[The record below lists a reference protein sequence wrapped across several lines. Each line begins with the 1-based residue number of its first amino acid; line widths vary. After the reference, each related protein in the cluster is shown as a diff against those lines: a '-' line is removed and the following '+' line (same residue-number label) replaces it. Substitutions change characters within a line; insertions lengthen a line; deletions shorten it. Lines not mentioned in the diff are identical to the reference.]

1 MRRVLL
7 VLSAAILFAG
17 SVETPAVAEAGAWQR
32 ALDEIVALGAAGVQ
46 AHVQTPAGVWDGS
59 AGVVQLGRPE
69 PIPAGSRFRIGS
81 ITKTITAT
89 ALLQLVGDG
98 RIGLDDSVAGWLPDY
113 GIDPRITVR
122 MILGQTSGLLDY
134 LNGGAGFAPM
144 VGDTY
149 ADIRRTWQPP
159 DFVRWATGKP
169 LKFAPGSGWGY
180 SNTNYIV
187 AGMLIER
194 ASGLPYHFNVYAR
207 ITLPLLM
214 LRTGVPQTFDHILG
228 PHAHGY
234 YDYGGGLI
242 DVTDQNPSYVWAAG
256 GIVSST
262 RDLHT
267 FLTGLLGGRLLPPHL
282 LDEMR
287 AVRHVND
294 SYGYGLGLYE
304 FRLNDHGC
312 VAYGH
317 NGYVNGFS
325 SLALRSPD
333 GRHSLSLSVT
343 DAASG
348 NFSAALDRF
357 VETAMCTP

>member
-7 VLSAAILFAG
+7 VLAAVGVFSG
-17 SVETPAVAEAGAWQR
+17 SVQAPAPADPGGWQR
-32 ALDEIVALGAAGVQ
+32 ALEEIVALGAAGVQ
-46 AHVQTPAGVWDGS
+46 AHVQTPAGAWDGS

-69 PIPAGSRFRIGS
+69 PVPPGGRFRIGS

-98 RIGLDDSVAGWLPDY
+98 RIGLDDPVARWLPEF
-113 GIDPRITVR
+113 GVDPRITVR

-134 LNGGAGFAPM
+134 LNGGAGYAPL
-144 VGDTY
+144 VGNSID
-149 ADIRRTWQPP
+149 DIRRSWQPA

-169 LKFAPGSGWGY
+169 LLFEPGGGWAY

-194 ASGLPYHFNVYAR
+194 VTGLPYHFHVYTR

-214 LRTGVPQTFDHILG
+214 LRTGVPNTFDRILG

-262 RDLHT
+262 GDLYT
-267 FLTGLLGGRLLPPHL
+267 FLTGLLDGRLLPPHL
-282 LDEMR
+282 LGEMR
-287 AVRHVND
+287 AFRHVND
-294 SYGYGLGLYE
+294 SYSYGLGLYE
-304 FRLNDHGC
+304 FRLGDGC
-312 VAYGH
+312 LGYGH
-317 NGYVNGFS
+317 NGYVNGFG

-333 GRHSLSLSVT
+333 GRYGVTLSVT
-343 DAASG
+343 ESAD
-348 NFSAALDRF
+348 NRYTAALDRF
-357 VETAMCTP
+357 VENVMCTP

>member
-17 SVETPAVAEAGAWQR
+17 SVETSATADPGNWQR
-32 ALDEIVALGAAGVQ
+32 ALDDIVARGAAGVQ
-46 AHVQTPAGVWDGS
+46 AHVHTPAGIWEGS
-59 AGVVQLGRPE
+59 AGVVELGRPD
-69 PIPAGSRFRIGS
+69 PIPAGARFRIGS

-89 ALLQLVGDG
+89 ALLQLVGEG
-98 RIGLDDSVAGWLPDY
+98 RIGLDDSVAGWLPEF

-122 MILGQTSGLLDY
+122 MVLGQTSGLLDY
-134 LNGGAGFAPM
+134 LNGGGGYPPM
-144 VGDTY
+144 VGDTL

-159 DFVRWATGKP
+159 DFVRWAAEKP
-169 LKFAPGSGWGY
+169 LQFAPGSGWAY

-187 AGMLIER
+187 AGMLIEK
-194 ASGLPYHFNVYAR
+194 ASWLPYHVNVYTR

-214 LRTGVPQTFDHILG
+214 LSTGVPQTFDGILG

-234 YDYGGGLI
+234 YDYGGGLM

-267 FLTGLLGGRLLPPHL
+267 FLAALLDGRLLPPHL
-282 LDEMR
+282 LAEMR
-287 AVRHVND
+287 AFRHVHG

-304 FRLNDHGC
+304 SHLDANGC
-312 VAYGH
+312 LGQGH
-317 NGYVNGFS
+317 NGYVNGFG

-333 GRHSLSLSVT
+333 GRYGVTLSIT
-343 DAASG
+343 DATG
-348 NFSAALDRF
+348 HDFTAAVDRL
-357 VETAMCTP
+357 VEAAMCAP